1 MKRLFWVSILMLFL
15 LASCGGKK
23 EVKKETEE
31 SKTAKEAFAVVEL
44 IKDAYIKKDINT
56 IQKHTTNDGLKIIAK
71 DIGKFDSVSFTF
83 KPVWVDIGNDKV
95 TLNVSWQSVWEK
107 GTNKIDERGMAVFIL
122 KDKPL
127 KVDKILR
134 TNPFDLPE

>member
-1 MKRLFWVSILMLFL
+1 MLFL

-44 IKDAYIKKDINT
+44 IKDAYMKKDINT
-56 IQKHTTNDGLKIIAK
+56 IQKHTSNEGLKTITK
-71 DIGKFDSVSFTF
+71 DIGKFDSVKFTF
-83 KPVWVDIGNDKV
+83 KPVWVDIGTDKV
-95 TLNVSWQSVWEK
+95 TLNVSWQGIWEK
-107 GTNKIDERGMAVFIL
+107 GTSKIDERGMAVFIL
-122 KDKPL
+122 KEKPL

-134 TNPFDLPE
+134 SNPFELPE